1 MEGFQIRRRQCKA
14 EPCVGEKLQERKCQP
29 TIPEICKGLLFSTPF
44 VFNLFQALGGKI
56 GSMGDERG
64 LGEKRTGR
72 PPGFCIVSLT
82 ESLEQFICHNLV

>member
-44 VFNLFQALGGKI
+44 VFSLFQAFGGKI
-56 GSMGDERG
+56 GSVGHDPRAG
-64 LGEKRTGR
+64 SGR
-72 PPGFCIVSLT
+72 KKDRAPARFLDRLT
-82 ESLEQFICHNLV
+82 DRESGTVYLS